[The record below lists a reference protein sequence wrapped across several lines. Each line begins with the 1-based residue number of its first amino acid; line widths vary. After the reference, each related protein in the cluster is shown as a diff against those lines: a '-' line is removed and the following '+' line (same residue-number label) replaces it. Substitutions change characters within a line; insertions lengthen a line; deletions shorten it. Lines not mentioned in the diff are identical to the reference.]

1 MFRTYCRLLTVTVVW
16 LGSTFLGG
24 AQTTGAESSAR
35 NKFPYSFSNFVW
47 WSDADLRTELRRR
60 IPSLGDEITR
70 NSPAEAKINNVLT
83 ELLRRKGID
92 ARVQSVEPSLD
103 VFTQKRSPDAP
114 PPSIVFSV
122 LAPPSIVIETVVFE
136 NSPSDATELLSQ
148 TVSNMKGRSFSAN
161 LWADK
166 LRIKQ
171 SLEQLGY
178 LSTSVTLEHGQPTQ
192 QGDNYL
198 VPVNAVIISGPKYH
212 VLSVKADGGP
222 LLKGRDLS
230 PYFSLKPGDVAT
242 PNAFGRLAGS
252 LRALYWHAGYPD
264 VAFSGEPVLDS
275 TRAFATYQFE
285 VDPGPIYHL
294 RSLKIENLDPSQQIE
309 VENTLSLKAGD
320 IYDALAVANLQSKLS
335 AAGSA
340 LKGYGVSYSPQENK
354 QDHIV
359 DLTLSFYKQ

>member
-1 MFRTYCRLLTVTVVW
+1 MLKAYCRLLTLTLVW
-16 LGSTFLGG
+16 LGSSFPSG
-24 AQTTGAESSAR
+24 AQTTGAESSAQ

-47 WSDADLRTELRRR
+47 WSDTDLRAELRRR

-70 NSPAEAKINNVLT
+70 NSLAESKINTVLT
-83 ELLRRKGID
+83 ELLQRKGIN
-92 ARVQSVEPSLD
+92 ARVQSIEPSLD
-103 VFTQKRSPDAP
+103 VLTLQRTPDAP
-114 PPSIVFSV
+114 PPSIVFRV
-122 LAPPSIVIETVVFE
+122 LAPPNILIDKVVFE
-136 NSPSDATELLSQ
+136 NSPSDATELLSE
-148 TVSNMKGRSFSAN
+148 TVSNMKGRPFTAN

-178 LSTSVTLEHGQPTQ
+178 LSASLTLGHGQPTQ

-198 VPVNAVIISGPKYH
+198 VPVNAAITSGPKYH

-230 PYFSLKPGDVAT
+230 TYFSLKPGDVAT

-264 VAFSGEPVLDS
+264 VAFTGEPVLDHAS
-275 TRAFATYQFE
+275 ALATYQFE

-309 VENTLSLKAGD
+309 VKNTLSLKAGD
-320 IYDALAVANLQSKLS
+320 VYDALAVANLQSKLS
-335 AAGSA
+335 DAGST
-340 LKGYGVSYSPQENK
+340 LKGYGVSYSPQEDK
-354 QDHIV
+354 QEHVV
-359 DLTLSFYKQ
+359 DLTLNFYKQ